1 MYIKDNDGNTLCLI
15 IKKHEMNE
23 GKEFYTDDTEEFQFA
38 SFRLEKD
45 EVIDRHYHYQ
55 NTREVKF
62 TSEAIIVYDG
72 KIQLDVYDLDK
83 EFIQSGILVGGDV
96 YIIFRRT
103 CIKTFRKVHFIEVKQ
118 GPYNEKTDKEIL
130 T

>member
-15 IKKHEMNE
+15 IKKHEMKE

-55 NTREVKF
+55 NTREVKS

-83 EFIQSGILVGGDV
+83 EFVQSEILVGGDV
-96 YIIFRRT
+96 AILSSGGHAL
-103 CIKTFRKVHFIEVKQ
+103 KLLEKSHFIEVKQ
-118 GPYNEKTDKEIL
+118 GPYDEKTDKERF
-130 T
+130 

>member
-62 TSEAIIVYDG
+62 TSEAIIVYEG
-72 KIQLDVYDLDK
+72 KIKLDVYDLDK
-83 EFIQSGILVGGDV
+83 EFIQSEILVSGDV
-96 YIIFRRT
+96 AILSSGGHAL
-103 CIKTFRKVHFIEVKQ
+103 KLLEKSHFIEVKQ
-118 GPYNEKTDKEIL
+118 GPYNEKTDKERF
-130 T
+130 